1 MSKKVKDVLDPMRAY
16 RCKNCTEKSVEHI
29 AIEIKRFYAVFL
41 QRLMTELTDVL
52 KREHEAA
59 KNVVSVSKSLMT
71 RRIILG
77 LYRGVV
83 HNNFNLKNRI
93 LDHISISFHNLSGY
107 EAHRFIK
114 KLGKSLI

>member
-29 AIEIKRFYAVFL
+29 ANEIKRFYAVFL

-52 KREHEAA
+52 KREHEAS

-83 HNNFNLKNRI
+83 HSNFNLKNRI
-93 LDHISISFHNLSGY
+93 LDHISILFHNLSGY

-114 KLGKSLI
+114 KLGKCLI